1 MPLIIRFKSE
11 LVLVRIYQTSV
22 GVEPLCHGPE
32 CRDDELA
39 ALGDRVG
46 AVGILLDG
54 ARLDL
59 LVETLFECAVISYIL
74 GCEYFS
80 DGFLS
85 ECLITY
91 LDVNTSPTDS

>member
-32 CRDDELA
+32 STDDELT
-39 ALGDRVG
+39 ALSDRVS

-54 ARLDL
+54 AGLDL
-59 LVETLFECAVISYIL
+59 LVEALLECAVISYMR
-74 GCEYFS
+74 
-80 DGFLS
+80 
-85 ECLITY
+85 
-91 LDVNTSPTDS
+91 